1 MAKFC
6 TKCGQAIVEGQ
17 EHICPAAEPVN
28 NGSQI
33 NLNKEVTSDMGMAN
47 QDAAPKADAPTPIVT
62 PDTNTVNAAPK
73 ADTPNPNMNSNVN
86 PQMNPN
92 MNGQMNGQYQNPNMN
107 GQMNGQYQNPNMN
120 GQYQNP
126 QMNPNMNGQYQ
137 NQQMAQQMAAIQN
150 VASNIFVEFIDILTK
165 PISKGYKFAEKGN
178 VLFSVIFFVLQG
190 LLSGLFGAECLGK
203 CSTYI
208 SRLFSL
214 LSSFFGGSSEKIDLP
229 YAKAFIITVII
240 SVAFSFLLSACVFAV
255 NSILKIKVSFTQ
267 SMALVAVRSVF
278 VAPAIVVAAILF
290 QLNVGFGII
299 VFMLTAVV
307 GLVMVTVLEAEL
319 VPKDKKDMYSIVM
332 SLALVIFIA
341 VTLFVMS
348 KSAVVY
354 VPDAADVLDGASGF
368 LSGLL
373 QDLY

>member
-62 PDTNTVNAAPK
+62 PDTNAVNAAPK
-73 ADTPNPNMNSNVN
+73 ADTPNPNMNSNV
-86 PQMNPN
+86 
-92 MNGQMNGQYQNPNMN
+92 
-107 GQMNGQYQNPNMN
+107 
-120 GQYQNP
+120 NP

-208 SRLFSL
+208 SSLFS

>member
-17 EHICPAAEPVN
+17 EHICPAAEQVN

-62 PDTNTVNAAPK
+62 PDTNAVNAAPK

-92 MNGQMNGQYQNPNMN
+92 MNGQMNGQYQ
-107 GQMNGQYQNPNMN
+107 
-120 GQYQNP
+120 
-126 QMNPNMNGQYQ
+126 NPNMNGQYQ

-208 SRLFSL
+208 SSLFS

>member
-62 PDTNTVNAAPK
+62 PDTNAVNAAPK

-92 MNGQMNGQYQNPNMN
+92 MNGQMNGQYQ
-107 GQMNGQYQNPNMN
+107 
-120 GQYQNP
+120 
-126 QMNPNMNGQYQ
+126 NPNMNGQYQ

-208 SRLFSL
+208 SSLFSL
-214 LSSFFGGSSEKIDLP
+214 PSFFGGSSEKIDLP

-240 SVAFSFLLSACVFAV
+240 SVAFSFLLSVCVFAV
-255 NSILKIKVSFTQ
+255 NSILKIRVSFTQ

>member
-92 MNGQMNGQYQNPNMN
+92 MNGQ
-107 GQMNGQYQNPNMN
+107 
-120 GQYQNP
+120 
-126 QMNPNMNGQYQ
+126 YQ

-208 SRLFSL
+208 SSLFSL
-214 LSSFFGGSSEKIDLP
+214 PSFFGGSSEKIDLP

-240 SVAFSFLLSACVFAV
+240 SVAFSFLLSVCVFAV
-255 NSILKIKVSFTQ
+255 NSILKIRVSFTQ
-267 SMALVAVRSVF
+267 SMTLVAVRSVF

>member
-62 PDTNTVNAAPK
+62 PDTNAVNAAPK

-107 GQMNGQYQNPNMN
+107 GQMNGQYQ
-120 GQYQNP
+120 
-126 QMNPNMNGQYQ
+126 NPNMNGQYQ

-208 SRLFSL
+208 SSLFS

>member
-62 PDTNTVNAAPK
+62 PDTNAVNAAPK
-73 ADTPNPNMNSNVN
+73 ADTPNPNMNSNV
-86 PQMNPN
+86 
-92 MNGQMNGQYQNPNMN
+92 
-107 GQMNGQYQNPNMN
+107 
-120 GQYQNP
+120 NP

-208 SRLFSL
+208 SSLFS

-348 KSAVVY
+348 KSTVVY